1 MFCYC
6 VEEVGPCDLGAL
18 LLHIKPPND
27 WYNMD
32 FSKQYL
38 KYML

>member
-6 VEEVGPCDLGAL
+6 VEELGPFDIGAL
-18 LLHIKPPND
+18 LLIKPPNA